1 MENQNPNQNFQP
13 YQPPYPQQPQWPPVL
28 PDFFTGKREV
38 IFAALLAVF
47 SVALWNNILFG
58 GLNLGAAVA
67 VVAVLCCSFVY
78 LLCSG
83 RRPDWYTG
91 TMLLFGI
98 LAAAGFARSDD
109 GFVKFVAATF
119 ILITANLSFCL
130 MAGQNRRP
138 AGGVTSLL
146 DAPRAFFMLG
156 FGGMGRASR
165 GLANAVKNAGTAGKR
180 GGALALGLIVAAPVV
195 IVMVFLLMKADAA
208 FEGLMDLLPQLN
220 VAEAIVSLLFG
231 LFCGFLLYTRSVA
244 LHRSERPAPVG
255 KGSFRGWEKLTVNT
269 VLVAVCLVYTVYLLS
284 QIAYFSGGFSGILPE
299 GYTMAEYA
307 RRGFFE
313 MAQLCAIN
321 LGVIWLACGL
331 VRKTPKTPLFT
342 RILCLFVGLVTIFLV
357 CTASAKMLLYI
368 GGYGLT
374 RLRVL
379 TEVIMVFL
387 GITTALVCVW
397 LFVPKLPYMKIVMVL
412 ALVLTVAV
420 LWVDVD
426 TLVAS
431 YNVSAYQAGRLK
443 EIDVYYLAELN
454 SSAVPWLQ
462 VLTEDPNPR
471 VARLAAAMLRS
482 RDGAI
487 SDFRGWNWS
496 AAEAWEIL
504 KQYWNT

>member
-1 MENQNPNQNFQP
+1 
-13 YQPPYPQQPQWPPVL
+13 
-28 PDFFTGKREV
+28 
-38 IFAALLAVF
+38 
-47 SVALWNNILFG
+47 
-58 GLNLGAAVA
+58 
-67 VVAVLCCSFVY
+67 
-78 LLCSG
+78 
-83 RRPDWYTG
+83 
-91 TMLLFGI
+91 
-98 LAAAGFARSDD
+98 
-109 GFVKFVAATF
+109 
-119 ILITANLSFCL
+119 
-130 MAGQNRRP
+130 
-138 AGGVTSLL
+138 
-146 DAPRAFFMLG
+146 
-156 FGGMGRASR
+156 
-165 GLANAVKNAGTAGKR
+165 
-180 GGALALGLIVAAPVV
+180 
-195 IVMVFLLMKADAA
+195 
-208 FEGLMDLLPQLN
+208 
-220 VAEAIVSLLFG
+220 
-231 LFCGFLLYTRSVA
+231 VA